1 MSVLASKRNQSEIQY
16 IQTAKELQTLM
27 FDLVTRCPKRYSV
40 YLCEELF
47 RLASEVH
54 KQVRAAN
61 TIYPTNAHEV
71 QMRKDHLIRARQA
84 LGNIDP
90 YLELM
95 YNLLSKNRD
104 QYPWR
109 ESKIMAIAELI
120 DKEFKLI
127 AGVMQSDK
135 ERYKALTE

>member
-1 MSVLASKRNQSEIQY
+1 MAVIANKRNQSEILY
-16 IQTAKELQTLM
+16 IQNAKELQTAM
-27 FDLVTRCPKRYSV
+27 FDFVTRCPKRYSTLLSNRLFELATIV
-40 YLCEELF
+40 HEE
-47 RLASEVH
+47 
-54 KQVRAAN
+54 VRAAN
-61 TIYPTNAHEV
+61 NIYPTNKHEA

-84 LGNIDP
+84 LSNIDP
-90 YLELM
+90 LLEFM
-95 YNLLSKNRD
+95 YDVLGKNRD

-135 ERYKALTE
+135 ERYKSLTE